1 MLRARRSASLVVFA
15 SAMHCGNTRCG
26 DSRALGPSANNP
38 DVGDA
43 APEAAPDAVAYNP
56 CPPKG
61 VACRIMPLGD
71 SITSGIASTTGGG
84 YRAPLFQ
91 MALDAHQTITF
102 VGSLSSG
109 PAMVGGVAFPPNS
122 EGHSGH
128 TIDGPSN
135 SLVRWLRGGRPG
147 ILPLTPVAIRTYKPH
162 IVTLMIGTNDVE
174 TQLDLPTAPS
184 RLATLIDA
192 ILAADPNLL
201 LVVAQITPTESDAEN
216 ALVAAYNA
224 AIPALVSARVQQRK
238 HILLADMYGAFT
250 ANANYKTAYL
260 ANNLH
265 PNDAGFVV
273 MATVWYA
280 AIGALLR

>member
-1 MLRARRSASLVVFA
+1 MLRARGSASLVAFA

-26 DSRALGPSANNP
+26 DSKALGPSASNS
-38 DVGDA
+38 DVGHAVPD
-43 APEAAPDAVAYNP
+43 AAPDAVAYNP

-71 SITSGIASTTGGG
+71 SVTFGVASTTGGG

-102 VGSLSSG
+102 VGSQTSG
-109 PAMVGGVAFPPNS
+109 PAMVGGAAFPPNS

-128 TIDGPSN
+128 TIDGSN
-135 SLVRWLRGGRPG
+135 LFVRLLRGSRPG
-147 ILPLTPVAIRTYKPH
+147 ILPLTPGAIRTYKPH

-192 ILAADPNLL
+192 ILAADPKLL
-201 LVVAQITPTESDAEN
+201 LVVAQITPTQSDAEN

-224 AIPALVSARVQQRK
+224 AIPALVGDRVQQGK
-238 HILLADMYGAFT
+238 HILLVDMYGAFT
-250 ANANYKTAYL
+250 ANANYKTEYL
-260 ANNLH
+260 ADNLH
-265 PNDAGFVV
+265 PTDAGFVV